1 MNRRE
6 KALPP
11 ALRTPPGCRG
21 QARRWMA
28 GATRPRRAERRLAT
42 SSRMRVPLSGM
53 RCNAASM
60 PQTVD
65 AAPLQSVDRALQLTL
80 LLRGGRQLS
89 VQEAADLLG
98 TAPST
103 AHRLLNALTR
113 RGFAAQDRQ
122 RRYVAGPVFVPQ
134 GAQLNT
140 GLLRRLAY
148 PVLQSLHERL
158 GETVQVMVLKGKNIL
173 FVDGIEDV
181 GRSLRVGMR
190 IGDEMPAYCSAG
202 GKALLAG
209 MSNPDVERL
218 YRGGLTPWP
227 TARFTTV
234 KALERHL
241 TTVRRLGYGTSVEET
256 EQGVHGLGVRV
267 GTPAGTT
274 VAAVT
279 TAVPSVRF
287 RRQDVVGYVEG
298 LTAAR
303 DQLEEAVAAEVHEHG

>member
-1 MNRRE
+1 MSDGR
-6 KALPP
+6 
-11 ALRTPPGCRG
+11 
-21 QARRWMA
+21 
-28 GATRPRRAERRLAT
+28 
-42 SSRMRVPLSGM
+42 
-53 RCNAASM
+53 
-60 PQTVD
+60 D
-65 AAPLQSVDRALQLTL
+65 AAPLQSVDRALQLIL

-89 VQEAADLLG
+89 VHEAADVLG

-113 RGFAAQDRQ
+113 RGFAAQDRE

-134 GAQLNT
+134 AAQLKA

-158 GETVQVMVLKGKNIL
+158 GETVQVMVLKGANIL

-202 GKALLAG
+202 GKALLAE

-234 KALERHL
+234 NALKRHL
-241 TTVRRLGYGTSVEET
+241 ATVRRLGYGTSVEET
-256 EQGVHGLGVRV
+256 ERGVRGLGVSV
-267 GTPAGTT
+267 STPSGSP
-274 VAAVT
+274 VAAIT

-287 RRQDVVGYVEG
+287 RRQDVLGYLEG

-303 DQLEEAVAAEVHEHG
+303 AELEQSVAAEVQAQG

>member
-1 MNRRE
+1 MDE
-6 KALPP
+6 
-11 ALRTPPGCRG
+11 
-21 QARRWMA
+21 AR
-28 GATRPRRAERRLAT
+28 
-42 SSRMRVPLSGM
+42 
-53 RCNAASM
+53 
-60 PQTVD
+60 D

-89 VQEAADLLG
+89 VQEAAGVLG

-113 RGFAAQDRQ
+113 RGFAAQDRE
-122 RRYVAGPVFVPQ
+122 RRYVAGPVFVPEVM
-134 GAQLNT
+134 QLNA

-148 PVLQSLHERL
+148 PVLQNLHERL
-158 GETVQVMVLKGKNIL
+158 GETVQVMVLKRANIL

-202 GKALLAG
+202 GKALLAEMG
-209 MSNPDVERL
+209 NADVERL

-234 KALERHL
+234 SALKRHL
-241 TTVRRLGYGTSVEET
+241 TTVRRLGYGSSVEET
-256 EQGVHGLGVRV
+256 ERGVHGLGVSVR
-267 GTPAGTT
+267 TPSGRT
-274 VAAVT
+274 VAALT

-287 RRQDVVGYVEG
+287 RRQDVHGYVES
-298 LTAAR
+298 LTTAR
-303 DQLEEAVAAEVHEHG
+303 ADLEESVAAQVHPAG

>member
-1 MNRRE
+1 
-6 KALPP
+6 
-11 ALRTPPGCRG
+11 
-21 QARRWMA
+21 
-28 GATRPRRAERRLAT
+28 
-42 SSRMRVPLSGM
+42 
-53 RCNAASM
+53 M
-60 PQTVD
+60 PEGSD

-80 LLRGGRQLS
+80 LLRQGRQLS
-89 VQEAADLLG
+89 VHEAADVLG

-113 RGFAAQDRQ
+113 RGFAAQDRE
-122 RRYVAGPVFVPQ
+122 RRYVAGPVLVSE
-134 GAQLNT
+134 GVQLNA

-148 PVLQSLHERL
+148 PVLQNLHERL
-158 GETVQVMVLKGKNIL
+158 GETVQVMVLKGAHIL

-202 GKALLAG
+202 GKALLAE
-209 MSNPDVERL
+209 MSNADVERL

-234 KALERHL
+234 TALKRHL
-241 TTVRRLGYGTSVEET
+241 TAVRRLGYGTSVEET
-256 EQGVHGLGVRV
+256 ERGVRGLGVSV
-267 GTPAGTT
+267 STPSGRT
-274 VAAVT
+274 VAALT

-287 RRQDVVGYVEG
+287 RRQDAHRYIEG

-303 DQLEEAVAAEVHEHG
+303 AELEESLGAQAHVGG